1 MANKE
6 HKTVIILN
14 APSSLL
20 LGVALFLY
28 FGGIQPKGVA
38 VMIALLA
45 IIVDLSQKWVA
56 KTDPKAKI
64 FAKTA
69 GIVSI
74 PVLVILL
81 FF

>member
-1 MANKE
+1 MPNKE
-6 HKTVIILN
+6 YKIVVILN
-14 APSSLL
+14 LLSSIM
-20 LGVALFLY
+20 LGLALFLY

-38 VMIALLA
+38 VCFATLAIALDFTKKL
-45 IIVDLSQKWVA
+45 VA

-74 PVLVILL
+74 PVLIILL
-81 FF
+81 LF